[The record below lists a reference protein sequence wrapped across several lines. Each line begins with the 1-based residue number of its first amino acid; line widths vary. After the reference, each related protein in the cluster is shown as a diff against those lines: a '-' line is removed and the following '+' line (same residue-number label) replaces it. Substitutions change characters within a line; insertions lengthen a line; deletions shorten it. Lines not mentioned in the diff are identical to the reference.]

1 MTEKRNEIGVAVLGF
16 GTVGAGVVEILLAQ
30 DGLLAERLGVR
41 VALRAVCDLDLD
53 TDRGV
58 KVPDGI
64 LSRDS
69 AAAVAR
75 DDVDVVVET
84 IGGCGVA
91 RALVLDALRRG
102 KAVVT
107 ANKKLIAEHGK
118 ELFETARANGAR
130 LHFEASVGGGIPILK
145 ALTEGLVANRILRI
159 EGILNGTCNYIL
171 TRMESEG
178 LAFDPVLRAAQEAGY
193 AEAEPSLDIDGHDT
207 AHKAAILASLAC
219 GKLVEAKDVAVRG
232 IRGIDAR
239 DIRYAGDLGYRIK
252 LLAHMACGEEGLE
265 VSVAPTLV
273 GREHLLSQVSGVFN
287 AVLVEGDSV
296 GTTLFYGR
304 GAGRAATASAVVADI
319 ADAAEALAR
328 GGAWRYERL
337 PEAGEIARRPR
348 GEEES
353 RHYLRFSLRD
363 TPGALARVAQTLG
376 AHGIGIASVI
386 QKESEEGAKYVPVV
400 MVTGKV
406 KAAALEEALAT
417 IAADGDWTE
426 GETVSYPING

>member
-1 MTEKRNEIGVAVLGF
+1 MTEKTNEIGVAVLGF
-16 GTVGAGVVEILLAQ
+16 GTVGAGVAGILLSHA
-30 DGLLAERLGVR
+30 DLMVSRLGVR
-41 VALRAVCDLDLD
+41 LALRAVCDLDCES
-53 TDRGV
+53 DRGV
-58 KVPDGI
+58 TLPEGV

-75 DDVDVVVET
+75 DDVAVVVET

-91 RALVLDALRRG
+91 RTLVLDALRRG

-118 ELFETARANGAR
+118 ELFETARAHGAR

-145 ALTEGLVANRILRI
+145 ALTEGLVANRIRRI

-178 LAFDPVLRAAQEAGY
+178 LPFDPVLRAAQEAGY

-207 AHKAAILASLAC
+207 AHKAAILASLAS
-219 GKLVEAKDVAVRG
+219 GRLVEAEDVPVRG

-239 DIRYAGDLGYRIK
+239 DIRYAGELGYRIK
-252 LLAHMACGEEGLE
+252 LLARIVSGEEGLE
-265 VSVAPTLV
+265 VSVAPTFV
-273 GREHLLSQVSGVFN
+273 SRSHLLSQVSGVFN

-304 GAGRAATASAVVADI
+304 GAGREATASAVVADI

-328 GGAWRYERL
+328 GGAWRLERL
-337 PEAGEIARRPR
+337 PEAGDIRWRPH
-348 GEEES
+348 GETES

-363 TPGALARVAQTLG
+363 TPGALARVAKTLG
-376 AHGIGIASVI
+376 EHGIGIASVI
-386 QKESEEGAKYVPVV
+386 QKESEEGANYVPVV

-406 KAAALEEALAT
+406 KAAALEDALSR
-417 IAADGDWTE
+417 IASDGDWTE
-426 GETVSYPING
+426 GEAISFPIAG